1 MYREEADAVPE
12 QRQLHAVQCEFDV
25 AVGCARRPCRTTV
38 LGVDRAFALELR
50 HAHVREGHGLRE
62 LVDDD
67 ALLTDMYGRQL
78 TSSGYTVSTAR
89 TGEEA
94 VELARA
100 ETPDLIFLDLGLPGI
115 SGLEVLQ
122 RLKEQGSTARIPVVV
137 LSNYSEPETIA
148 KSLSM
153 GASEYLVKAH
163 TTPAHLSDTTRRWTN
178 GHQPG

>member
-1 MYREEADAVPE
+1 MVTAEV
-12 QRQLHAVQCEFDV
+12 HN
-25 AVGCARRPCRTTV
+25 
-38 LGVDRAFALELR
+38 
-50 HAHVREGHGLRE
+50 VRLL

-67 ALLTDMYGRQL
+67 VLLTDMYSIQL

-100 ETPDLIFLDLGLPGI
+100 ESPDLIFLDIGLPGI

-122 RLKEQGSTARIPVVV
+122 RLKQHASTAHIPVVV
-137 LSNYSEPETIA
+137 LSNYNEPDMVA
-148 KSLSM
+148 KSLSL

-163 TTPAHLSDTTRRWTN
+163 TKPAHLSDTTRRWTN